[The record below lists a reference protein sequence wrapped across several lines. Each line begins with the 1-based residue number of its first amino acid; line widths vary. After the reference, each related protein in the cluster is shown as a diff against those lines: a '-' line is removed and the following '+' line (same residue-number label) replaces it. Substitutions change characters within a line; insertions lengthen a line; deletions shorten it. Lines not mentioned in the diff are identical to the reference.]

1 LLSLRLKCG
10 ELIEMFWARATED
23 KMKKKSIEMVWA
35 CAIEVNN

>member
-1 LLSLRLKCG
+1 
-10 ELIEMFWARATED
+10 MFWARATED